1 MPVAPVSPVSIYRH
15 NQAEGTANECPD
27 LLATEEPLEIRLGHG
42 PAHQRTQRS
51 LAVTMRTPGHDLEL
65 ALGFLFAEGI
75 VQHPNQIQSIRH
87 CTDLGRQAV
96 AGNIVRV
103 ELRADVAVTL
113 TTLDR
118 NFYMTSSCGVCGK
131 ASIEAIRVA
140 GCPVLPRSP
149 LPALNPDVIHA
160 LPGTLRQAQRVFA
173 HTGGLHA
180 AGLFSRTGELLLLR
194 EDVGRHNALD
204 KLVGAALSHPDLAQ
218 QLPNHLLLV
227 SGRLS
232 FELVQK
238 TIMAGVPVLVA
249 VGAPSSLAVQ
259 TAAEFGL
266 TLLGFAR
273 NGQFNSYSGHE
284 RIAAATQ
291 PPGGVVKAHH
301 A

>member
-1 MPVAPVSPVSIYRH
+1 MPVAPVSPVTLFRL
-15 NQAEGTANECPD
+15 NQAANVATECPD

-42 PAHQRTQRS
+42 PAHERTQRS

-75 VQHPNQIQSIRH
+75 VQHPSQIQSIRH

-103 ELRADVAVTL
+103 ELRADVTLTL

-131 ASIEAIRVA
+131 ASIEAIQVA
-140 GCPVLPRSP
+140 GCPVLPRSDTPP
-149 LPALNPDVIHA
+149 LAPDVIHG

-180 AGLFSRTGELLLLR
+180 AGLFNRAGELLLLR

-259 TAAEFGL
+259 TATEFGL
-266 TLLGFAR
+266 TLIGFAR
-273 NGQFNSYSGHE
+273 NGQFNIYSGPE
-284 RIAAATQ
+284 RIAFTTQ
-291 PPGGVVKAHH
+291 PASGIAT
-301 A
+301 AL